1 MRKPISA
8 LLAALLF
15 LSPLQPVAA
24 QVRSGASFEAPPGLG
39 KVLIPL
45 SSPVPGAALDGALA
59 AAPASAAPLIN
70 APAPTPQPA
79 PIGEKETPAKP
90 YKPRRTSYDYGR
102 MFDLA
107 RRVLSRPEARQFI
120 KEVFKEELTVSDE
133 DQSKYNLPDKIK
145 EISESQ
151 FMLLLQ
157 YNPKYWP
164 LIDKYL
170 ASVPAAS
177 ESKATE
183 EKRAKWRAAFRDL
196 VKKDEI
202 GETFKRLNDPV
213 NPLHLQ
219 LAGDAPAYGGAKLYA
234 NHQTV
239 LDGQVSPP
247 ADLKRVLLEFIA
259 SAKGELM
266 FNVFDFDLPD
276 VADALIAAAERGVKV
291 TGGIDKGNVDGRP
304 EVKAV
309 FDKLSGHKHIKIVA
323 VDSVGLNHQKIVL
336 RDWSDEKLA
345 ASLFSSGNFTQ
356 SCIGPEG
363 DLKNIK
369 PTPAVSV
376 PNANHMVTLE
386 GYLPAQIAA
395 NNLIKTLE
403 FGLRG
408 NAYPL
413 GGAFKVTGPAAAGA
427 AQAPQLVIAFSPK
440 GGLGDI
446 NRDILRR
453 LIVGTRGIIRM
464 LQFAFSSQ
472 TVLEAL
478 IERARLEIKEGNAFD
493 FKSVGD
499 TPFSMRPWAVFLA
512 MAGKAL
518 LEDTKQYVDLKEN
531 PLKDIMGAEAYEA
544 MLKDIRVAPK
554 EYGNNRFTDSDG
566 AVREA
571 NAKLHHK
578 SLISGPFTVFG
589 TSFNFSENAEHN
601 NEQILLTDDPAIRAA
616 MLAVFDGFFRLS
628 TRTLV
633 EEAERRN
640 RMTQED
646 RDADGRDD
654 DESKH
659 VEKESAR
666 AGKKGP

>member
-1 MRKPISA
+1 MRRYTA
-8 LLAALLF
+8 VFAALF
-15 LSPLQPVAA
+15 LVAQWPQPTWA
-24 QVRSGASFEAPPGLG
+24 QIRLIGAIRS
-39 KVLIPL
+39 PL
-45 SSPVPGAALDGALA
+45 SSPAASAATDAAFAAAPALA
-59 AAPASAAPLIN
+59 AAPPLAEAPAPALN
-70 APAPTPQPA
+70 APANPTPE
-79 PIGEKETPAKP
+79 PIGEKETAAKP
-90 YKPRRTSYDYGR
+90 YRPRQPSYDYGR
-102 MFDLA
+102 MFDLT
-107 RRVLSRPEARQFI
+107 RRVLSRPEARKFI
-120 KEVFKEELTVSDE
+120 KEIFEEELAVSDE
-133 DQSKYNLPDKIK
+133 DQRKYELPEKIK

-157 YNPKYWP
+157 YYPKHWT
-164 LIDKYL
+164 LIEKYL
-170 ASVPAAS
+170 TAVPAAAES
-177 ESKATE
+177 EASEK
-183 EKRAKWRAAFRDL
+183 KRAKWRAAFREL

-202 GETFKRLNDPV
+202 GEAFKNLNDPV
-213 NPLHLQ
+213 NPLHLK

-234 NHQTV
+234 NQQTV

-247 ADLKRVLLEFIA
+247 ADLKRVLIDFIG
-259 SAKGELM
+259 SAEKQLM
-266 FNVFDFDLPD
+266 FNVFDFGLPD
-276 VADALIAAAERGVKV
+276 VADAMIAAAERGVKII
-291 TGGIDKGNVDGRP
+291 GGIDKGNVDARP

-309 FDKLSGHKHIKIVA
+309 FDRLSGRKNITIVA

-363 DLKNIK
+363 DLKDIQ
-369 PTPAVSV
+369 PTPAVSL
-376 PNANHMVTLE
+376 PNANHMVILE

-408 NAYPL
+408 DAYPL
-413 GGAFKVTGPAAAGA
+413 GGAFKVTGPKAADAK
-427 AQAPQLVIAFSPK
+427 QAPQLVIAFSPK

-453 LIVGTRGIIRM
+453 LIVGTRGVIRM

-478 IERARLEIKEGNAFD
+478 IERARLEIKDGNAFD

-499 TPFSMRPWAVFLA
+499 TPFSLRPWAVFLA
-512 MAGKAL
+512 MAGKAF
-518 LEDTKQYVDLKEN
+518 LEETKTYIDLKDN
-531 PLKDIMGAEAYEA
+531 PLKDAMGAAAYEE
-544 MLKDIRVAPK
+544 MLKNIRVAPR
-554 EYGNNRFTDSDG
+554 EYGNNRFTYPDG
-566 AVREA
+566 SSREV

-616 MLAVFDGFFRLS
+616 MLAVFDGFFLLS
-628 TRTLV
+628 TRTVV

-640 RMTQED
+640 RRIQEGQ
-646 RDADGRDD
+646 AEEERDD
-654 DESKH
+654 GESRH

-666 AGKKGP
+666 AGKKGS